1 MKKFVEFYNRDNQ
14 QTVHVD
20 MEMVYMVG
28 EPWEIDSLDGKRSK
42 KYRRIY
48 LDTSNYNSSILVED
62 TVEEIMEF
70 MNMKCDGDTE
80 EGEIL
85 AEEV

>member
-1 MKKFVEFYNRDNQ
+1 MKKYIEFYNRDNQ
-14 QTVHVD
+14 QTVHID
-20 MEMVYMVG
+20 MNMVYMVG
-28 EPWEIDSLDGKRSK
+28 EPWEIDPLNGKRSK

-70 MNMKCDGDTE
+70 MNMSCGCDME

-85 AEEV
+85 VEGV